1 MPTYLDFFGDLR
13 ARLQPLYD
21 AEEAAAIAKLFLE
34 NATGFSYTQ
43 ALARN
48 PEIPMVTAKMID
60 EATTQLAKGKPV
72 QHVLGRTR
80 FLGRSFRCDA
90 RALIPRPETE
100 ELVSWILEDFSGNTG
115 LQILDVG
122 TGTGCIA
129 VSLALELPGAAV
141 TALDL
146 SPDALALARIN
157 AEALGASVIFRQGDF
172 LSGNRELFSPQTFD
186 VIVSNPPYIPQKEAE
201 NLHRNVRDYEP
212 HLALFVPDK
221 DVLIF
226 YRALAEAKGLLKEG
240 SAVYCET
247 HRDLAEETAALFWE
261 AGFRNVEVREDIF
274 GAPRMVRAGL

>member
-1 MPTYLDFFGDLR
+1 MSTYLDFFGDLR

-43 ALARN
+43 ALTRN
-48 PEIPMVTAKMID
+48 PEIPMVTAKMIN

-100 ELVSWILEDFSGNTG
+100 ELVSWILKDFSGNTG

-146 SPDALALARIN
+146 SPDALVLARIN

-201 NLHRNVRDYEP
+201 TLHRNVREYEP
-212 HLALFVPDK
+212 HLALFVPDN
-221 DVLIF
+221 DALVF
-226 YRALAEAKGLLKEG
+226 YRALAEARVLLKENG
-240 SAVYCET
+240 VMYCET

>member
-1 MPTYLDFFGDLR
+1 MATYGDFFGDLR

-21 AEEAAAIAKLFLE
+21 ADEAAAIAKLFLE

-80 FLGRSFRCDA
+80 FLGRSFRCDE

-100 ELVSWILEDFSGNTG
+100 ELVQWVLEDFSGNTG

-129 VSLALELPGAAV
+129 VSLALELAGAQV
-141 TALDL
+141 TALDI

-157 AEALGASVIFRQGDF
+157 AEALGANVTFRQGDF
-172 LSGNRELFSPQTFD
+172 LTGNKSFFPQKSFD

-201 NLHRNVRDYEP
+201 TLHQNVRDYEP
-212 HLALFVPDK
+212 HEALFVPDN
-221 DVLIF
+221 DALIF
-226 YRALAEAKGLLKEG
+226 YRALAKAKGLLKEG
-240 SAVYCET
+240 GAIYCET
-247 HRDLAEETAALFWE
+247 HRDLAEETADLFRE
-261 AGFRNVEVREDIF
+261 AGFRNAAVREDLF
-274 GAPRMVRAGL
+274 GAPRMVRARL